1 MSIIR
6 GPRPSDNYAQ
16 IHNAALA
23 DGRLSFKARGLLA
36 YLLSRPPGWK
46 TSVDRLAEMGKD
58 GEAGIKSG
66 LRELEKLGYLRR
78 HRGRTPE
85 GTFTFDQE
93 VTDVPDSTQPELATD
108 TTDTTSRFSTGG
120 ESTGGLSTGGK
131 PPGINNNEPIT
142 LIKDDVVASTSPT
155 EPTKRKRRGWYPSD
169 NAIAEAESLDPV
181 TEIPLHVSRYKVV
194 KAERHA
200 QPDSAEWL
208 RWFIEDEKKA
218 RAEEREKQASRF
230 RERKWYDVAE

>member
-46 TSVDRLAEMGKD
+46 TSVERLAEMGKD

-66 LRELEKLGYLRR
+66 LKELEKYGYLRR

-85 GTFTFDQE
+85 GTFTYDQE
-93 VTDVPDSTQPELATD
+93 VTDVPDNTQPELPTD
-108 TTDTTSRFSTGG
+108 TTDTTSGFSTGG
-120 ESTGGLSTGGK
+120 ESTGGLSTSGK

-142 LIKDDVVASTSPT
+142 LIKDGVVGNSPT
-155 EPTKRKRRGWYPSD
+155 EPTPTKRRGWYPSD
-169 NAIAEAESLDPV
+169 AAIASAQQHDPILD
-181 TEIPLHVSRYKVV
+181 IPLHVTRYIVV

-218 RAEEREKQASRF
+218 RAEEREKEASRF
-230 RERKWYDVAE
+230 RQRKWYDVAE